1 MERAKQNVIRGSWF
15 EAAMFDEEGETAE
28 KNDLT
33 EGVNPAAAS
42 SVRLAQRV
50 PLPQFSSGGEFL
62 DSRLSKWFMRL
73 TFLSLLSWIFK
84 EP

>member
-1 MERAKQNVIRGSWF
+1 MERAKQNVIRGSNF

-42 SVRLAQRV
+42 SVRLDQRV
-50 PLPQFSSGGEFL
+50 PQFSSGGEFL
-62 DSRLSKWFMRL
+62 DRRLSKWF
-73 TFLSLLSWIFK
+73 I
-84 EP
+84 

>member
-1 MERAKQNVIRGSWF
+1 MWGERAVVERVKQNVIRGSNF

-42 SVRLAQRV
+42 RRPSDWTKGSRNSAAEA
-50 PLPQFSSGGEFL
+50 SSLIPGCRNSLF
-62 DSRLSKWFMRL
+62 DSPF
-73 TFLSLLSWIFK
+73 
-84 EP
+84 